1 MQPGLE
7 NDYWIQHLG
16 IGGSHRVISLEQ
28 HYCPS
33 KEDREAEG
41 DSGGSLWGLLEGSL
55 PEEITGAAAAGRE
68 GE

>member
-1 MQPGLE
+1 MCSRDLRTTTGSNIWALE
-7 NDYWIQHLG
+7 EAT
-16 IGGSHRVISLEQ
+16 ISLEQ

-55 PEEITGAAAAGRE
+55 PEEISGAAAAGRE

>member
-1 MQPGLE
+1 MCSRDLRTTTGSNIWALE
-7 NDYWIQHLG
+7 EAT
-16 IGGSHRVISLEQ
+16 ISLEQ

-33 KEDREAEG
+33 EENREAEG

-55 PEEITGAAAAGRE
+55 PEEISGAAAAGRE